1 MTRIYND
8 PSSFVADAIG
18 GFCDIY
24 AQYVTAVPGGVVRST
39 VTAPGKVA
47 VVVGGGS
54 GHYPAFAGYV
64 GPGFADGA
72 VMGDIFASPSTR
84 QVYDVCRLADRGAGV
99 LLSYGN
105 YAGDVLNFGLAA
117 ERLRREGI
125 AVETVLVTDDVAS
138 APPAERERRRGVA
151 GDVVVFKIAA
161 AAAEA
166 GHDLATVA
174 RLGRRANDATRSL
187 GVAFD
192 GCTLPGA
199 KAPLFTVPDGR
210 MATGLGI
217 HGEPGI
223 EEVPLPSAQALAA
236 LLVDS
241 LVKDRPEGCGHQVAV
256 LLNSLGSTTVEELFV
271 LWAAVGPRLRET
283 GLTLVAPEV
292 GELATSLDMAGVSL
306 TVSWLDEQTEPLWT
320 APAQCPGMR
329 RGAVIDTEPAPAPDI
344 SGLDQ
349 PVTKWPA
356 ADPGSQEAAR
366 TVSDLVAAV
375 AAALEDA
382 RDELGRIDSVAG
394 DGDHGTGMARGSAAA
409 ATAAR
414 EAAGHGAGVAS
425 TLAAAADA
433 WADRAGGTSGALWG
447 VALQRWS
454 AELSDGSAPDADDH
468 VRGVQAALD
477 GVVGLGGAQPGDKTL
492 VDALIPLVEA
502 FTAAVV
508 DGGDAPSAWRAAAE
522 AATAAADRTSELTP
536 KLGRARPLAERSVG
550 HPDAG
555 AVSLALCARTVASRL
570 TAQIGEGTQ
579 HGAGEPHV

>member
-1 MTRIYND
+1 MTRIAND
-8 PSSFVADAIG
+8 PSAFVADAVA
-18 GFCDIY
+18 GFCDIH

-47 VVVGGGS
+47 VVLGGGS

-64 GPGFADGA
+64 GPGFADAA
-72 VMGDIFASPSTR
+72 VLGDIFASPSTR
-84 QVYDVCRLADRGAGV
+84 QAYDVCRLADRGAGV
-99 LLSYGN
+99 LLSFGN

-117 ERLRREGI
+117 ERLRREDI
-125 AVETVLVTDDVAS
+125 AVEIVLVTDDVAS
-138 APPAERERRRGVA
+138 APPAEREKRRGVA

-161 AAAEA
+161 AAAEG

-174 RLGRRANDATRSL
+174 RLSRAVNDATRSL

-199 KAPLFTVPDGR
+199 DAPLFTVPDGR

-223 EEVPLPSAQALAA
+223 EEVPLPTATDLAA
-236 LLVDS
+236 LLVDT
-241 LVKDRPEGCGHQVAV
+241 LVKERPDGAGNRVAV
-256 LLNSLGSTTVEELFV
+256 LLNSLGSTTLEELFV
-271 LWAAVGPRLRET
+271 LWGAVGPRLRDA

-306 TVSWLDEQTEPLWT
+306 TVSWLDEETEPLWT
-320 APAQCPGMR
+320 APGQCPAMC
-329 RGAVIDTEPAPAPDI
+329 RGAVIATEPAPAPDI

-349 PVTKWPA
+349 PVTGWPA
-356 ADPGSQEAAR
+356 ADPASQEAAR
-366 TVSDLVAAV
+366 TVADLVAAV

-382 RDELGRIDSVAG
+382 RDELGRIDAIAG

-414 EAAGHGAGVAS
+414 EAADHGAGAAS

-447 VALQRWS
+447 VGLQRWS
-454 AELSDGSAPDADDH
+454 ADLSDDAAPTAEDH

-502 FTAAVV
+502 LAGAVA
-508 DGGDAPSAWRAAAE
+508 DGADLPSAWQAAAD
-522 AATAAADRTSELTP
+522 AATAAADRTSELSP

-555 AVSLALCARTVASRL
+555 AVSLALCARTVAASL
-570 TAQIGEGTQ
+570 TT
-579 HGAGEPHV
+579 